1 MLLLLSWLTRWVQE
15 RHDRRLVGCATCL
28 CGCYGC
34 GGALMTATSLRAGRD
49 DATDGDAV
57 QFGVLGPLQM
67 SIGGALVPLGTPKQR
82 AVLAVLIVNA
92 NRPVDIDVLIGAAW
106 NQRPPAGARATLHAY
121 ISNLRRLMSS
131 AGIDRA
137 LLASAPPGYRLAIG
151 QDQYDLGRFRAEKD
165 AGLHAAAAAEF
176 EQASRQMAEALAQW
190 RGPFLE
196 DLRDFQ
202 FVETLATAFDEEKVV
217 AHTAHV
223 EAEIACGRPHAVIME
238 LETLIAEHPYRE
250 PLWAQ
255 LITAYYVT
263 ERQSDA
269 LGAYRRLK
277 TALAEGLG
285 IDPGPTVSA
294 LHERILRQEPLV
306 AKQGAAL
313 TTRKRGVFAPEPTTS
328 SIVLPQSAAGRLRDQ
343 NGRHYPLTGAITR
356 IGRFTDNDI
365 VLDDTDVSRHHAVIT
380 DTGTGYVM
388 TDLRSTNGVE
398 VQGHRVRGSATL
410 ADGDRVRIGGYDLIF
425 EIRPADG

>member
-1 MLLLLSWLTRWVQE
+1 
-15 RHDRRLVGCATCL
+15 
-28 CGCYGC
+28 
-34 GGALMTATSLRAGRD
+34 MTNTGLG
-49 DATDGDAV
+49 
-57 QFGVLGPLQM
+57 FGVLGPLLM
-67 SIGGALVPLGTPKQR
+67 TSYGVRVPVGAPKQR
-82 AVLAVLIVNA
+82 AVLAMLLINR
-92 NRPVDIDVLIGAAW
+92 NRPVSVESLINAVWGEEPVPAARTSI
-106 NQRPPAGARATLHAY
+106 QAHV
-121 ISNLRRLMSS
+121 SNLRRLLRT
-131 AGIDRA
+131 AGVDPYQV
-137 LLASAPPGYRLAIG
+137 LASAPPGYQLSVADG
-151 QDQYDLGRFRAEKD
+151 DFDLGRFVSAK
-165 AGLHAAAAAEF
+165 AAASQATAAGRF
-176 EQASRQMAEALAQW
+176 EEASAHLSQALAEW
-190 RGPFLE
+190 RGPVLD
-196 DLRDFQ
+196 DLHDFI
-202 FVETLATAFDEEKVV
+202 FVDAFATALMEEKVA
-217 AHTAHV
+217 AHTARA
-223 EAEIACGRPHAVIME
+223 EAEIACGRAGAVIGE
-238 LETLIAEHPYRE
+238 LEVLTAEHPYRE

-328 SIVLPQSAAGRLRDQ
+328 SIVLPLSAAGRLRDQ

-388 TDLRSTNGVE
+388 TDLRSTNGIE
-398 VQGHRVRGSATL
+398 VQGHRIRGSATL
-410 ADGDRVRIGGYDLIF
+410 AEGARIRIGGYDFIF
-425 EIRPADG
+425 EIRPA